1 MRPSVKA
8 RLQNVLPGGWM
19 LILWILLFGA
29 LALEVRST
37 PRLDVGMVSRDN
49 IRAPERH
56 TYESAIRTQR
66 AQERAAADVQ
76 DIYLPPNRS
85 LAIQQSGNAEAI
97 ARFIST
103 VRADPL
109 ATSTQQERYLSDIQ
123 FVQFTPEQLK
133 TLLTLTDERWQM
145 VTDETLRLVD
155 RRMRGEIRETTLATA
170 LNNLPNEISLE
181 LMGDEAEV
189 VIAWAGALVIPNT
202 FLDRERTEQARAA
215 ARAAVVPVE
224 QTYETDQIIVRE
236 GEIVTA
242 EQVEALQQFGL
253 YQPQRTYSELFG
265 IGSFMALLV
274 IALGSYLSKFHIDY
288 FKNPRVMS
296 WFILMLFAMT
306 IAIRLAMPESRTL
319 SYLLPTSTVAML
331 LGVLLG
337 VDVAVLTT
345 IILAMIVGYVTNS
358 LELITYTLV
367 SGILAPLALRRIE
380 RLGIFV
386 WTGLLVGL
394 VNVVVMLTFTLPQGN
409 TNWWDVIVLAGIAL
423 VNGAASASL
432 ALGGFYVLSN
442 ALSITTFIQLMD
454 LSRPTHPLFR
464 ELLTNAPGTYHHS
477 IIVGNLAEAAADAIG
492 ADPLLARVGAYYH
505 DVGKIKNPHF
515 FVENQSGQ
523 NPHDTLNDP
532 YKSAELIINHVKDG
546 VSLAKK
552 HKVPSR
558 IRDFIQQH
566 HGTTLVAFFYSKA
579 LERDGSVLVDEKRF
593 RYPGPKPQKRESAIL
608 MLADSIEAFAR
619 VQKPATLEEITTIV
633 RQITEEKLRD
643 GQLEEC
649 DLNLKDIT
657 TIQQAFIQVLQG
669 VYHTR
674 IAYPDKDKPKVTISS
689 TATVVSDGA
698 PRPAALPPVDK
709 THDAE
714 PYRNPS

>member
-1 MRPSVKA
+1 
-8 RLQNVLPGGWM
+8 M
-19 LILWILLFGA
+19 LILWLLLFAG

-37 PRLDVGMVSRDN
+37 PRLDVGMVSREN
-49 IRAPERH
+49 IRAPERR

-66 AQERAAADVQ
+66 AQERAAADVA

-85 LAIQQSGNAEAI
+85 LAIQQSGNAEVI

-103 VRADPL
+103 VRADTL
-109 ATSTQQERYLSDIQ
+109 ATPAQKEHYLSEIQ
-123 FVQFTPEQLK
+123 FVQFAPDQIK
-133 TLLTLTDERWQM
+133 TLLTLPDVRWQV
-145 VTDETLRLVD
+145 VTEETLRVVD
-155 RRMRGEIRETTLATA
+155 RRMRGEIRETTLAA
-170 LNNLPNEISLE
+170 VLNNLSGEISLE
-181 LMGDEAEV
+181 LMGEEADLV
-189 VIAWAGALVIPNT
+189 TAWAGALIIPNT
-202 FLDRERTEQARAA
+202 FLDRERTDQARAA
-215 ARAAVVPVE
+215 ARAAVAPVE

-236 GEIVTA
+236 GEIVSA

-253 YQPQRTYSELFG
+253 YQPQRTYTELFG

-274 IALGSYLSKFHIDY
+274 IALGSYLAKFHIDY
-288 FKNPRVMS
+288 FRNPRVMS

-319 SYLLPTSTVAML
+319 AYLLPTSTVAML

-337 VDVAVLTT
+337 VDVAVITT
-345 IILAMIVGYVTNS
+345 IVLAMVVGYVTNS
-358 LELITYTLV
+358 LELIMYTLV
-367 SGILAPLALRRIE
+367 GGIIAPLALRRIE
-380 RLGIFV
+380 RLGVFV

-394 VNVVVMLTFTLPQGN
+394 VNVVVMLTFILPGGVN
-409 TNWWDVIVLAGIAL
+409 NWWDLTVLAGIAL

-454 LSRPTHPLFR
+454 LSRPNHPLFR
-464 ELLTNAPGTYHHS
+464 ELLTQAPGTYHHS
-477 IIVGNLAEAAADAIG
+477 IIVANLAEAAADKIG
-492 ADPLLARVGAYYH
+492 ADPLLARVAAYYH
-505 DVGKIKNPHF
+505 DVGKIKNPHY

-523 NPHDTLNDP
+523 NPHDVLNDP
-532 YKSAELIINHVKDG
+532 YKSAEIIINHVKDG
-546 VSLAKK
+546 VALAKK

-558 IRDFIQQH
+558 IRDFIEQH
-566 HGTTLVAFFYSKA
+566 HGTTQVAFFHAKA
-579 LERDGSVLVDEKRF
+579 LERDSSVLVDEARF
-593 RYPGPKPQKRESAIL
+593 RYPGPKPQRRESAIL
-608 MLADSIEAFAR
+608 MLADSIEAYAR
-619 VQKPATLEEITTIV
+619 VQKPATFEEINALV
-633 RQITEEKLRD
+633 RRITEDKLRD

-674 IAYPDKDKPKVTISS
+674 IAYPDTKPKVTISS

-698 PRPAALPPVDK
+698 ARPAALPPVEK
-709 THDAE
+709 NHDVE